1 MHISQDTFGYF
12 TLFSSSLLNP
22 KLQDLYIEQG
32 LPNAVDNGE
41 LVLEYQPILNL
52 QTKKITGVE
61 ALVRW
66 NHPLLG
72 RLLPDLFIPVAE
84 KTGQIEKIGNWVLRK
99 CLEDLSRWEK
109 RNINPPIVHIN
120 LSPLQ
125 LKAPLLESLHNLSKN
140 LASTLEFEITETSL
154 LASKEQLSLLAA
166 LRKEGIKI
174 GIDDFGTGYSA
185 LNYLAHL
192 TVDTIKLDKSFVQ
205 GTNNPKK
212 ELITKW
218 LIGLAHSLNIRIVAE
233 GIETVAQWEWL
244 KNNGCTEGQGHLFA
258 KALPPNL
265 LKPLLFQSQ
274 L

>member
-1 MHISQDTFGYF
+1 M
-12 TLFSSSLLNP
+12 
-22 KLQDLYIEQG
+22 
-32 LPNAVDNGE
+32 
-41 LVLEYQPILNL
+41 EYQPILNL

-99 CLEDLSRWEK
+99 SLEDLSRWEK

-166 LRKEGIKI
+166 LGKEGIKI

-212 ELITKW
+212 GAYYQMVNRARPFFKYPYSCRRNRNRRAM
-218 LIGLAHSLNIRIVAE
+218 GMA
-233 GIETVAQWEWL
+233 
-244 KNNGCTEGQGHLFA
+244 
-258 KALPPNL
+258 
-265 LKPLLFQSQ
+265 
-274 L
+274 